1 MQKVIFQEY
10 FKKVSK
16 KIMNYLADMISRI
29 RVAMKKRASFVIIAN
44 TKECAR
50 ILTKMHADGYISQL
64 TIINERTIKII
75 LNYKH
80 NMVAIR
86 ELKIL
91 STPGLK
97 HYISAEKLRD
107 HQSHYYDIYLMTN
120 IGLLNR
126 AEAIAK
132 NKGGIALL
140 SIR

>member
-1 MQKVIFQEY
+1 
-10 FKKVSK
+10 
-16 KIMNYLADMISRI
+16 MNYLADMISRI
-29 RVAMKKRASFVIIAN
+29 RVAIKKRASFVIIAYN
-44 TKECAR
+44 KECAR
-50 ILTKMHADGYISQL
+50 ILTKMHIDGYISHL
-64 TIINERTIKII
+64 TINDREIKII
-75 LNYKH
+75 FNYKH

-97 HYISAEKLRD
+97 QYISAARLKE
-107 HQSHYYDIYLMTN
+107 HQCHFYEIYIMTN

-126 AEAIAK
+126 AEAIAA